1 MRTTARSILPPAPPT
16 VQPPDPDS
24 PATAQ
29 LKDRPLPGTIP
40 PVSTTELVHPKA
52 WVLPPKG
59 LTRLV
64 TVLAFLLVACQG
76 CSFLPWR
83 ARRSAGPTGAMGQME
98 DRQDPALSGNGQ
110 WLATLVLREGTPTL
124 LLQEQPTGRRVP
136 LPHLRGLR
144 PHHSP
149 ALSWNGRYLAL
160 IVQQGPRRL
169 AVVEDRASGRFH
181 RLQLPMGLE
190 PERLSLAPDAR
201 RLAISAVAQGRP
213 QVHLFDLSGLLEPD
227 LPPAQALRGPAN
239 ASEER

>member
-1 MRTTARSILPPAPPT
+1 
-16 VQPPDPDS
+16 
-24 PATAQ
+24 
-29 LKDRPLPGTIP
+29 
-40 PVSTTELVHPKA
+40 
-52 WVLPPKG
+52 
-59 LTRLV
+59 
-64 TVLAFLLVACQG
+64 
-76 CSFLPWR
+76 
-83 ARRSAGPTGAMGQME
+83 ME

-110 WLATLVLREGTPTL
+110 WLASLVLREGTPTL

-136 LPHLRGLR
+136 LPHLRR
-144 PHHSP
+144 FTPHHSP
-149 ALSWNGRYLAL
+149 SLSWNGRYLAL

-201 RLAISAVAQGRP
+201 RLAISAVGQGRP